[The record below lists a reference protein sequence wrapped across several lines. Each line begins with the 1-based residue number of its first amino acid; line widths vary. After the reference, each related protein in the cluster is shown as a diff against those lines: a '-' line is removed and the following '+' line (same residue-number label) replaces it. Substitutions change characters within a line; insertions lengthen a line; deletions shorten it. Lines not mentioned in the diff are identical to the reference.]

1 MHQGG
6 TWVKRPEEDLSLRR
20 VDAGSAWPTE
30 GQRGQDVKRNP
41 QRSPLRPGAILGTP
55 PGVPMRLAALP
66 VLAAL
71 LLPLGATVPLRPVHT
86 YSIVARDAATGEL
99 GVAVQ
104 SHWFS
109 VGSSVPWAEA
119 GVGAVATQS
128 FTDPTYG
135 AMGLALMRAGKS
147 APEALK
153 ALLAADPDREVRQ
166 VAMVDAQGH
175 AAAHTGAKCIQA
187 AGDEVGDGFT
197 VEANLMDKAT
207 VWPAMAK
214 AFRTTKGDLADRML
228 AALRAA
234 QAQGG
239 DIRGQQSAAILI
251 VKGKAS
257 GQPWNDRLFD
267 LRVEDS
273 SDPLKE
279 LGRLIQLRRAYI
291 LMDQGDGFVTAGK
304 WAEAKAAYEAASKL
318 APSVWE
324 MPFWQAVALASSGK
338 LGEALPLF
346 KQVFAA
352 EPFWKRLIPRLAD
365 VGQLPKDAA
374 LLKAIEAQ

>member
-1 MHQGG
+1 
-6 TWVKRPEEDLSLRR
+6 
-20 VDAGSAWPTE
+20 
-30 GQRGQDVKRNP
+30 
-41 QRSPLRPGAILGTP
+41 
-55 PGVPMRLAALP
+55 MRLAAL
-66 VLAAL
+66 AL
-71 LLPLGATVPLRPVHT
+71 LSILALPIGAGEVPRRPVHT
-86 YSIVARDAATGEL
+86 FSIVARDPVTGDL

-109 VGSSVPWAEA
+109 VGSAVPWAEP

-128 FTDPTYG
+128 FTEPSYG
-135 AMGLALMRAGKS
+135 PLGLALMKAGKS

-153 ALLAADPDREVRQ
+153 ALLSADPDREVRQ
-166 VAMVDAQGH
+166 VAMVDAQGRS
-175 AAAHTGAKCIQA
+175 AAHTGAKCIQA
-187 AGDEVGDGFT
+187 AGHEVGEGFT

-214 AFRTTKGDLADRML
+214 AFRAAKGDLADRML

-234 QAQGG
+234 QAEGG

-251 VKGKAS
+251 VKGKPS

-267 LRVEDS
+267 LRVEDHP
-273 SDPLKE
+273 DPLKE
-279 LGRLIQLRRAYI
+279 LGRLIQLRRAYH
-291 LMDQGDGFVTAGK
+291 LMDEGDSFVTAGK
-304 WAEAKAAYEAASKL
+304 WTDAKSAYEAAARL
-318 APSVWE
+318 APGIWE

-338 LGEALPLF
+338 LNEALPLF

-352 EPFWKRLIPRLAD
+352 EPFWKRLVPRLAD
-365 VGQLPKDAA
+365 VDQLPKDPA

>member
-1 MHQGG
+1 
-6 TWVKRPEEDLSLRR
+6 
-20 VDAGSAWPTE
+20 
-30 GQRGQDVKRNP
+30 
-41 QRSPLRPGAILGTP
+41 
-55 PGVPMRLAALP
+55 MRLPALVLFSILALP
-66 VLAAL
+66 VGAAE
-71 LLPLGATVPLRPVHT
+71 VPRRPVHT

-153 ALLAADPDREVRQ
+153 ALLAGDPDREVRQ
-166 VAMVDAQGH
+166 VAMVDAQGR

-214 AFRTTKGDLADRML
+214 AFRAAKGDLADRML

-273 SDPLKE
+273 PDPLKE
-279 LGRLIQLRRAYI
+279 LTRLVQLRRAYI

-304 WAEAKAAYEAASKL
+304 WAEAKAAYGAASKL
-318 APSVWE
+318 APGVWE

-338 LGEALPLF
+338 LDEALPLF
-346 KQVFAA
+346 KRVFAA
-352 EPFWKRLIPRLAD
+352 EPFWKRLVPRLAD
-365 VGQLPKDAA
+365 VGQLPKDTA
-374 LLKAIEAQ
+374 LLQAIEAQ

>member
-1 MHQGG
+1 M
-6 TWVKRPEEDLSLRR
+6 PFLPLLLSL
-20 VDAGSAWPTE
+20 T
-30 GQRGQDVKRNP
+30 
-41 QRSPLRPGAILGTP
+41 LGT
-55 PGVPMRLAALP
+55 AAPLP
-66 VLAAL
+66 H
-71 LLPLGATVPLRPVHT
+71 RPIHT
-86 YSIVARDAATGEL
+86 YSIVARDHATGEL

-109 VGSSVPWAEA
+109 VGTSVPWAEA

-135 AMGLALMRAGKS
+135 AMGLALMRASKS

-166 VAMVDAQGH
+166 VAMVDAQGR
-175 AAAHTGAKCIQA
+175 AAAFTGAKCIQA

-214 AFRTTKGDLADRML
+214 AFRAAKGDLADRLL

-273 SDPLKE
+273 SDPLNE
-279 LGRLIQLRRAYI
+279 LTRLVQLRRAYI
-291 LMDQGDGFVTAGK
+291 LMDQGDGYVTAGK
-304 WAEAKAAYEAASKL
+304 WAEAKAAYGAASKL
-318 APSVWE
+318 APGVWE
-324 MPFWQAVALASSGK
+324 MPFWQAVALASGGK
-338 LGEALPLF
+338 LDEALPIF
-346 KQVFAA
+346 KRVFAA
-352 EPFWKRLIPRLAD
+352 EPFWKRLVPRLAD

>member
-1 MHQGG
+1 M
-6 TWVKRPEEDLSLRR
+6 RPLAQALLS
-20 VDAGSAWPTE
+20 
-30 GQRGQDVKRNP
+30 
-41 QRSPLRPGAILGTP
+41 
-55 PGVPMRLAALP
+55 AL
-66 VLAAL
+66 V
-71 LLPLGATVPLRPVHT
+71 LLPLAAGGVPRRPVHT

-135 AMGLALMRAGKS
+135 ALGLALMRAGKS

-153 ALLAADPDREVRQ
+153 ALLAADPDRDVRQ
-166 VAMVDAQGH
+166 VAMVDAQGR

-197 VEANLMDKAT
+197 VEANLMDRAT

-214 AFRTTKGDLADRML
+214 AFREARGDLADRML

-273 SDPLKE
+273 PDPLKE
-279 LGRLIQLRRAYI
+279 LARLVQLRRAYI
-291 LMDQGDGFVTAGK
+291 LMDQGDGFVTASR

-318 APSVWE
+318 APGVWE

-338 LGEALPLF
+338 LDEALPLF
-346 KQVFAA
+346 KRVFAA
-352 EPFWKRLIPRLAD
+352 EPFWRRLVPRLAD
-365 VGQLPKDAA
+365 VGQLPKDGA

>member
-1 MHQGG
+1 M
-6 TWVKRPEEDLSLRR
+6 RPALL
-20 VDAGSAWPTE
+20 A
-30 GQRGQDVKRNP
+30 
-41 QRSPLRPGAILGTP
+41 LLAIL
-55 PGVPMRLAALP
+55 AFH
-66 VLAAL
+66 
-71 LLPLGATVPLRPVHT
+71 LGAGEVPRRPVHT
-86 YSIVARDAATGEL
+86 YSIVARDPVTGDL

-109 VGSSVPWAEA
+109 VGASVPWAEA

-128 FTDPTYG
+128 FTEPSYG
-135 AMGLALMRAGKS
+135 ALGLALMKAGKS

-166 VAMVDAQGH
+166 VAMVDAQGR

-187 AGDEVGDGFT
+187 AGHEVGEGFT
-197 VEANLMDKAT
+197 VEANLMDQAT

-214 AFRTTKGDLADRML
+214 AFRSAKGDLADRLL

-239 DIRGQQSAAILI
+239 DIRGKQSAAILI

-267 LRVEDS
+267 LRVEDNP
-273 SDPLKE
+273 DPLKE
-279 LGRLIQLRRAYI
+279 LGRLIQLRRAYR
-291 LMDQGDGFVTAGK
+291 LMDEGDGFVTAGQ
-304 WAEAKAAYEAASKL
+304 WAEAKVAYESAAKL
-318 APSVWE
+318 APGIWE

-338 LGEALPLF
+338 REEALPIF

-352 EPFWKRLIPRLAD
+352 EPFWKRLVPRLAEVD
-365 VGQLPKDAA
+365 QLPKDAA
-374 LLKAIEAQ
+374 LLKAIAEQ

>member
-1 MHQGG
+1 M
-6 TWVKRPEEDLSLRR
+6 RRCFLLLLSALSLG
-20 VDAGSAWPTE
+20 AGE
-30 GQRGQDVKRNP
+30 
-41 QRSPLRPGAILGTP
+41 
-55 PGVPMRLAALP
+55 VPR
-66 VLAAL
+66 
-71 LLPLGATVPLRPVHT
+71 RPVHT
-86 YSIVARDAATGEL
+86 YSIVARDAATGDL

-109 VGSSVPWAEA
+109 VGASVPWAEP
-119 GVGAVATQS
+119 GVGVVATQS
-128 FTDPTYG
+128 FTDPSYG
-135 AMGLALMRAGKS
+135 ALGLALMKAGKS

-187 AGDEVGDGFT
+187 AGHEVGEAFT
-197 VEANLMDKAT
+197 VEANLMDKAS

-214 AFRTTKGDLADRML
+214 AFRGAKGDLADRLL

-234 QAQGG
+234 QAEGG

-251 VKGKAS
+251 VKGRPS

-273 SDPLKE
+273 PDPLKE
-279 LGRLIQLRRAYI
+279 LGRLIQLRRAYR
-291 LMDQGDGFVTAGK
+291 LMDEGDGFVTAAK
-304 WAEAKAAYEAASKL
+304 WPEAKAAYAAAAKL
-318 APSVWE
+318 APGIWE

-338 LGEALPLF
+338 LNEALPLF

-352 EPFWKRLIPRLAD
+352 EPFWKRLVPRLAD
-365 VGQLPKDAA
+365 VDQLPKDPA